1 MKNKKQTI
9 LIILISVLIILG
21 ITAFVLA
28 TTINKT
34 KANTGTG
41 EEETNAQQTIQ
52 FNDKNLY
59 NAIKR
64 CFDENNIEY
73 TSDDINT
80 TLTMTQ
86 ENINN
91 IGGLGLQENDIS
103 DLTGLEKFIKLTKLE
118 LADNNI
124 ENITILS
131 DLKELE
137 SLGLKNNKITNIDSL
152 SNLEKITW
160 LNISYNGIEDIEV
173 LSNLKKLKELHMEK
187 NPISDISALEKLP
200 LEWLSA
206 DNCKIEDISP
216 LNTNLS
222 LETTSFFNQKI
233 SKTITSGREIALP
246 QILIDAKNPESK
258 AYVGSGKDYQLTNCT
273 ISSDGKK
280 VIVNDGETTAKVT
293 IGGTTGAYGTTLEIK
308 AKSDTIDISFNDI
321 NLYNAIKEQLHSK
334 NIEYTANDTNK
345 TLTMTQENIN
355 KVEILE
361 LINEE
366 ITDIT
371 GLETFKNLKTL
382 DLDQNQITDI
392 NAISGLTNLQTL
404 YLNDNQISDISALSG
419 LTNLQTLGLLD
430 NQISDI
436 DAISGLTNL
445 QWLNLCGN
453 QISDIDAI
461 SGLTNLK
468 TLSLGENH
476 KISDIG
482 AISSLTNLQTLY
494 LLYNQISDISALS
507 GLTNLQKLYLQYNQ
521 ISDISALSGLT
532 NLQTLD
538 LNKNN
543 IEDITPINNIS
554 SLQYCTVDNQTI
566 NKTITSGKEIA
577 LPQILIDAKNSS
589 SIAYVGSGIDYQ
601 LTNCTI
607 SSDGKKVI
615 VNGGETTAKVTI
627 GGTTGA
633 YGTVLEID
641 VTSPILTVTY
651 DPPQKPAE
659 SVVVTIKSSKDID
672 TTKIDKS
679 WTVVDSK
686 TIQKTYIENVQ
697 EEITIYDLAGNSN
710 KITIKIT
717 NICKHIGSYTIK
729 YNETEHWEECTKCGA
744 EKPGSRQSH
753 TYGVATSNG
762 NGTHTKKCTVCSYS
776 KTENCNYINGK
787 CSECGATKPNTGCV
801 HNYIT
806 QYNETEHWEYCT
818 KCKTELEGSRKKHT
832 FGTPTSNGNG
842 THTKKCTSCPYS
854 KTEDCTYVNGKCSEC
869 GANKPDTECTH
880 NYEIK
885 YNEIEHWE
893 ECTKCGAEKS
903 GSRQNHTY
911 GTATGNG
918 NGTHSRKCIVCPHI
932 KTEKCNCS
940 IGGLC
945 SICGD
950 KEYIEDCEHSYEIK
964 YNETEHWEECTK
976 CGAEKPESRETH
988 TYGVATSNGNGT
1000 HTKKCKGCSYLKT
1013 ENCTYINGKCSECG
1027 ATKPD
1032 NENPG
1037 DGQDNTN
1044 NGQNNGN
1051 TNNGNS
1057 NNGNSNNGNSGG
1069 KPLPQTGTSSIVII
1083 GIIAFTV
1090 LGTLTFIRI
1099 KKYKLN

>member
-21 ITAFVLA
+21 ITAVVLT

-41 EEETNAQQTIQ
+41 EEDINAQQTIS
-52 FNDKNLY
+52 FNDENLY

-246 QILIDAKNPESK
+246 QILIDAKN
-258 AYVGSGKDYQLTNCT
+258 
-273 ISSDGKK
+273 
-280 VIVNDGETTAKVT
+280 
-293 IGGTTGAYGTTLEIK
+293 
-308 AKSDTIDISFNDI
+308 
-321 NLYNAIKEQLHSK
+321 
-334 NIEYTANDTNK
+334 
-345 TLTMTQENIN
+345 
-355 KVEILE
+355 
-361 LINEE
+361 
-366 ITDIT
+366 
-371 GLETFKNLKTL
+371 
-382 DLDQNQITDI
+382 
-392 NAISGLTNLQTL
+392 
-404 YLNDNQISDISALSG
+404 
-419 LTNLQTLGLLD
+419 
-430 NQISDI
+430 
-436 DAISGLTNL
+436 
-445 QWLNLCGN
+445 
-453 QISDIDAI
+453 
-461 SGLTNLK
+461 
-468 TLSLGENH
+468 
-476 KISDIG
+476 
-482 AISSLTNLQTLY
+482 
-494 LLYNQISDISALS
+494 
-507 GLTNLQKLYLQYNQ
+507 
-521 ISDISALSGLT
+521 
-532 NLQTLD
+532 
-538 LNKNN
+538 
-543 IEDITPINNIS
+543 
-554 SLQYCTVDNQTI
+554 
-566 NKTITSGKEIA
+566 
-577 LPQILIDAKNSS
+577 SS

-615 VNGGETTAKVTI
+615 VNNGATTATVTI
-627 GGTTGA
+627 GGTLGA
-633 YGTVLEID
+633 HGTVLQID
-641 VTSPILTVTY
+641 VASDTTKPILTVTY
-651 DPPQKPAE
+651 NPPQTQETTE
-659 SVVVTIKSSKDID
+659 SVVVTIKSNEDID
-672 TTKIDKS
+672 TTKIPES
-679 WTVVDSK
+679 WTVVDSR
-686 TIQKTYIENVQ
+686 TIQRTYLENTQ
-697 EEITIYDLAGNSN
+697 DEITIYDLAGNSN
-710 KITIKIT
+710 KITIEVT
-717 NICKHIGSYTIK
+717 NIIKQCNHTGGYTTK
-729 YNETEHWEECTKCGA
+729 WNETEHWKECNDCQEEIPNTRENHNITNYISNGDETHSGTCTKCQYKLTEA
-744 EKPGSRQSH
+744 C
-753 TYGVATSNG
+753 TYDG
-762 NGTHTKKCTVCSYS
+762 NTCTK
-776 KTENCNYINGK
+776 
-787 CSECGATKPNTGCV
+787 CGATKPNTGCV

-842 THTKKCTSCPYS
+842 THTKKCTGCSYS
-854 KTEDCTYVNGKCSEC
+854 KTENCNYINGKCSECGATKPNTECTHNYEIKYNGVQHYEECTKCKEEKPGSRQNHTYGVATSNENGTHSKKCTGCPYIRIEYCNYINGKCSEC

-880 NYEIK
+880 NYKIK
-885 YNEIEHWE
+885 YNE
-893 ECTKCGAEKS
+893 K
-903 GSRQNHTY
+903 
-911 GTATGNG
+911 
-918 NGTHSRKCIVCPHI
+918 
-932 KTEKCNCS
+932 
-940 IGGLC
+940 
-945 SICGD
+945 
-950 KEYIEDCEHSYEIK
+950 
-964 YNETEHWEECTK
+964 EHWEECTK
-976 CGAEKPESRETH
+976 CGAEKPESRVIH
-988 TYGVATSNGNGT
+988 TGKIGDNGNGT
-1000 HTKKCKGCSYLKT
+1000 HTKKCTGCSYSKT
-1013 ENCTYINGKCSECG
+1013 ENCNYVNGKCSECG

-1051 TNNGNS
+1051 NTGNNT

-1090 LGTLTFIRI
+1090 LGALTFIRI

>member
-21 ITAFVLA
+21 ITAVVLT

-137 SLGLKNNKITNIDSL
+137 SLGLKNNKITDIDSL

-280 VIVNDGETTAKVT
+280 VIVNNGATRATVT
-293 IGGTTGAYGTTLEIK
+293 IRGTGGAT
-308 AKSDTIDISFNDI
+308 
-321 NLYNAIKEQLHSK
+321 
-334 NIEYTANDTNK
+334 
-345 TLTMTQENIN
+345 
-355 KVEILE
+355 
-361 LINEE
+361 
-366 ITDIT
+366 
-371 GLETFKNLKTL
+371 
-382 DLDQNQITDI
+382 
-392 NAISGLTNLQTL
+392 
-404 YLNDNQISDISALSG
+404 
-419 LTNLQTLGLLD
+419 
-430 NQISDI
+430 
-436 DAISGLTNL
+436 
-445 QWLNLCGN
+445 
-453 QISDIDAI
+453 
-461 SGLTNLK
+461 
-468 TLSLGENH
+468 
-476 KISDIG
+476 
-482 AISSLTNLQTLY
+482 
-494 LLYNQISDISALS
+494 
-507 GLTNLQKLYLQYNQ
+507 
-521 ISDISALSGLT
+521 
-532 NLQTLD
+532 
-538 LNKNN
+538 
-543 IEDITPINNIS
+543 
-554 SLQYCTVDNQTI
+554 
-566 NKTITSGKEIA
+566 
-577 LPQILIDAKNSS
+577 
-589 SIAYVGSGIDYQ
+589 
-601 LTNCTI
+601 
-607 SSDGKKVI
+607 
-615 VNGGETTAKVTI
+615 
-627 GGTTGA
+627 
-633 YGTVLEID
+633 GTVLQID
-641 VTSPILTVTY
+641 VASDTTKPILTVTY
-651 DPPQKPAE
+651 NPPQTQETTE
-659 SVVVTIKSSKDID
+659 SVVVTIKSNEDID
-672 TTKIDKS
+672 TTKIPKS

-686 TIQKTYIENVQ
+686 TIQRTYLENTQ
-697 EEITIYDLAGNSN
+697 DEITIYDLAGNSN
-710 KITIKIT
+710 KITIEVT
-717 NICKHIGSYTIK
+717 NIIKQCNHTGGYTTK
-729 YNETEHWEECTKCGA
+729 WNETEHWKECNDCQEEIPNTR
-744 EKPGSRQSH
+744 ENH
-753 TYGVATSNG
+753 NITNYISNG
-762 NGTHTKKCTVCSYS
+762 NETHTGICTVC
-776 KTENCNYINGK
+776 KGQVTEACTYDGNTCTK
-787 CSECGATKPNTGCV
+787 CGATKPNTGCV

-818 KCKTELEGSRKKHT
+818 KCKTELEGSRKNHIYGKIL
-832 FGTPTSNGNG
+832 PNENG
-842 THTKKCTSCPYS
+842 THTKKCTGCSYS
-854 KTEDCTYVNGKCSEC
+854 KTENCTYINGKCSEC

-918 NGTHSRKCIVCPHI
+918 NGTHSKKCTGCPYI
-932 KTEKCNCS
+932 RIEYCSYVNGKCSECGGEKPDTECTHN
-940 IGGLC
+940 
-945 SICGD
+945 
-950 KEYIEDCEHSYEIK
+950 YEIK
-964 YNETEHWEECTK
+964 YNEKEHWEECTK

-988 TYGVATSNGNGT
+988 TYGTSTSNENGT
-1000 HTKKCKGCSYLKT
+1000 HTKKCTGCSYLKT

-1051 TNNGNS
+1051 NTGNNTNNGNS
-1057 NNGNSNNGNSGG
+1057 NNGNSSG

>member
-21 ITAFVLA
+21 ITAFVLT

-280 VIVNDGETTAKVT
+280 VIVNNGATTATVT
-293 IGGTTGAYGTTLEIK
+293 IGGTLGA
-308 AKSDTIDISFNDI
+308 
-321 NLYNAIKEQLHSK
+321 H
-334 NIEYTANDTNK
+334 
-345 TLTMTQENIN
+345 
-355 KVEILE
+355 
-361 LINEE
+361 
-366 ITDIT
+366 
-371 GLETFKNLKTL
+371 
-382 DLDQNQITDI
+382 
-392 NAISGLTNLQTL
+392 
-404 YLNDNQISDISALSG
+404 
-419 LTNLQTLGLLD
+419 
-430 NQISDI
+430 
-436 DAISGLTNL
+436 
-445 QWLNLCGN
+445 
-453 QISDIDAI
+453 
-461 SGLTNLK
+461 
-468 TLSLGENH
+468 
-476 KISDIG
+476 
-482 AISSLTNLQTLY
+482 
-494 LLYNQISDISALS
+494 
-507 GLTNLQKLYLQYNQ
+507 
-521 ISDISALSGLT
+521 
-532 NLQTLD
+532 
-538 LNKNN
+538 
-543 IEDITPINNIS
+543 
-554 SLQYCTVDNQTI
+554 
-566 NKTITSGKEIA
+566 
-577 LPQILIDAKNSS
+577 
-589 SIAYVGSGIDYQ
+589 
-601 LTNCTI
+601 
-607 SSDGKKVI
+607 
-615 VNGGETTAKVTI
+615 
-627 GGTTGA
+627 
-633 YGTVLEID
+633 GTVLQID
-641 VTSPILTVTY
+641 VASDTTKPILTVTY
-651 DPPQKPAE
+651 NPPQTQETTE
-659 SVVVTIKSSKDID
+659 SVVVTIKSNEDID
-672 TTKIDKS
+672 TTKIPES
-679 WTVVDSK
+679 WTVVDSR
-686 TIQKTYIENVQ
+686 TIQRTYLENTQ
-697 EEITIYDLAGNSN
+697 DEITIYDLAGNSN
-710 KITIKIT
+710 KITIEVT
-717 NICKHIGSYTIK
+717 NIIKQCNHTGGYTTK
-729 YNETEHWEECTKCGA
+729 WNETEHWKECNDCQEEIPNTRENHNITNYISNGDETHSGTCTKCQYKLTEA
-744 EKPGSRQSH
+744 C
-753 TYGVATSNG
+753 TYDG
-762 NGTHTKKCTVCSYS
+762 NTCTK
-776 KTENCNYINGK
+776 
-787 CSECGATKPNTGCV
+787 CGATKPNTGCV

-842 THTKKCTSCPYS
+842 THTKKCTGCPYS
-854 KTEDCTYVNGKCSEC
+854 KIENCTYVNGKCSEC
-869 GANKPDTECTH
+869 GANKPDTECTHTYKQRYNGVQHYEECTKCGAEKPGSRQNHTYGVATSNENGTHSKKCTGCPYIRTEYCSYVNGKCSECGAEKPDTECTH

-976 CGAEKPESRETH
+976 CGAEKPESRVIH
-988 TYGVATSNGNGT
+988 TGKIGDNGNGT
-1000 HTKKCKGCSYLKT
+1000 HTEKCTGCSYSKT
-1013 ENCTYINGKCSECG
+1013 ENCTYENGKCSECG

-1051 TNNGNS
+1051 NT

-1069 KPLPQTGTSSIVII
+1069 KPLPQTGTSSVVII

-1090 LGTLTFIRI
+1090 LGTLTYIRI

>member
-41 EEETNAQQTIQ
+41 EEDINAQQTIS
-52 FNDKNLY
+52 FNDENLY
-59 NAIKR
+59 NAIK
-64 CFDENNIEY
+64 EQLHSKNIEY
-73 TSDDINT
+73 TANDTNK

-86 ENINN
+86 ENINKVQE
-91 IGGLGLQENDIS
+91 LPLQENDIS

-137 SLGLKNNKITNIDSL
+137 SLGLMKNKITDIDSL

-280 VIVNDGETTAKVT
+280 VIVNNGATRATVT
-293 IGGTTGAYGTTLEIK
+293 IRGTGGAT
-308 AKSDTIDISFNDI
+308 
-321 NLYNAIKEQLHSK
+321 
-334 NIEYTANDTNK
+334 
-345 TLTMTQENIN
+345 
-355 KVEILE
+355 
-361 LINEE
+361 
-366 ITDIT
+366 
-371 GLETFKNLKTL
+371 
-382 DLDQNQITDI
+382 
-392 NAISGLTNLQTL
+392 
-404 YLNDNQISDISALSG
+404 
-419 LTNLQTLGLLD
+419 
-430 NQISDI
+430 
-436 DAISGLTNL
+436 
-445 QWLNLCGN
+445 
-453 QISDIDAI
+453 
-461 SGLTNLK
+461 
-468 TLSLGENH
+468 
-476 KISDIG
+476 
-482 AISSLTNLQTLY
+482 
-494 LLYNQISDISALS
+494 
-507 GLTNLQKLYLQYNQ
+507 
-521 ISDISALSGLT
+521 
-532 NLQTLD
+532 
-538 LNKNN
+538 
-543 IEDITPINNIS
+543 
-554 SLQYCTVDNQTI
+554 
-566 NKTITSGKEIA
+566 
-577 LPQILIDAKNSS
+577 
-589 SIAYVGSGIDYQ
+589 
-601 LTNCTI
+601 
-607 SSDGKKVI
+607 
-615 VNGGETTAKVTI
+615 
-627 GGTTGA
+627 
-633 YGTVLEID
+633 GTVLQID
-641 VTSPILTVTY
+641 VASDTTKPILTVTY
-651 DPPQKPAE
+651 NPPQTQETTE
-659 SVVVTIKSSKDID
+659 SVVVTIKSNEDID
-672 TTKIDKS
+672 TTKIPKS

-686 TIQKTYIENVQ
+686 TIQRTYLENTQ
-697 EEITIYDLAGNSN
+697 DEITIYDLAGNSN
-710 KITIKIT
+710 KITIEVT
-717 NICKHIGSYTIK
+717 NIIKQCNHTGGYTTK
-729 YNETEHWEECTKCGA
+729 WNETEHWKECNDCQEEIPNTR
-744 EKPGSRQSH
+744 ENH
-753 TYGVATSNG
+753 NITNYISNG
-762 NGTHTKKCTVCSYS
+762 DETHSGTCTVC
-776 KTENCNYINGK
+776 KGKLTEACTYNGNTCTK
-787 CSECGATKPNTGCV
+787 CGATKPNTGCV

-818 KCKTELEGSRKKHT
+818 KCKTELEGSRKNHT

-869 GANKPDTECTH
+869 GANKPDTECTHTYKQRYNGVQHYEECTKCGAEKPGSRQNHTYGVATSNENGTHSKKCTGCPYIRTEYCSYVNGKCSECGAEKPDTECTH

-976 CGAEKPESRETH
+976 CGAEKPESRVIH
-988 TYGVATSNGNGT
+988 TGKIGDNGNGT
-1000 HTKKCKGCSYLKT
+1000 HTEKCTGCSYSKT
-1013 ENCTYINGKCSECG
+1013 ENCTYENGKCSECG

-1051 TNNGNS
+1051 NT

>member
-21 ITAFVLA
+21 ITAVVLT

-137 SLGLKNNKITNIDSL
+137 SLGLKNNKITDIDSL

-280 VIVNDGETTAKVT
+280 VIVNNGATTATVT
-293 IGGTTGAYGTTLEIK
+293 IGGTLGA
-308 AKSDTIDISFNDI
+308 
-321 NLYNAIKEQLHSK
+321 H
-334 NIEYTANDTNK
+334 
-345 TLTMTQENIN
+345 
-355 KVEILE
+355 
-361 LINEE
+361 
-366 ITDIT
+366 
-371 GLETFKNLKTL
+371 
-382 DLDQNQITDI
+382 
-392 NAISGLTNLQTL
+392 
-404 YLNDNQISDISALSG
+404 
-419 LTNLQTLGLLD
+419 
-430 NQISDI
+430 
-436 DAISGLTNL
+436 
-445 QWLNLCGN
+445 
-453 QISDIDAI
+453 
-461 SGLTNLK
+461 
-468 TLSLGENH
+468 
-476 KISDIG
+476 
-482 AISSLTNLQTLY
+482 
-494 LLYNQISDISALS
+494 
-507 GLTNLQKLYLQYNQ
+507 
-521 ISDISALSGLT
+521 
-532 NLQTLD
+532 
-538 LNKNN
+538 
-543 IEDITPINNIS
+543 
-554 SLQYCTVDNQTI
+554 
-566 NKTITSGKEIA
+566 
-577 LPQILIDAKNSS
+577 
-589 SIAYVGSGIDYQ
+589 
-601 LTNCTI
+601 
-607 SSDGKKVI
+607 
-615 VNGGETTAKVTI
+615 
-627 GGTTGA
+627 
-633 YGTVLEID
+633 GTVLQID
-641 VTSPILTVTY
+641 VASDTTKPILTVTY
-651 DPPQKPAE
+651 NPPQTQETTE
-659 SVVVTIKSSKDID
+659 SVVVTIKSNEDID
-672 TTKIDKS
+672 TTKIPES
-679 WTVVDSK
+679 WTVVDSR
-686 TIQKTYIENVQ
+686 TIQRTYLENTQ
-697 EEITIYDLAGNSN
+697 DEITIYDLAGNSN
-710 KITIKIT
+710 KITIEVT
-717 NICKHIGSYTIK
+717 NIIKQCNHTGGYTTK
-729 YNETEHWEECTKCGA
+729 WNETEHWKECNDCQEEIPNTRENHNITNYISNGDKTHSGTCTKCQYKLTEA
-744 EKPGSRQSH
+744 C
-753 TYGVATSNG
+753 TYDG
-762 NGTHTKKCTVCSYS
+762 NTCTK
-776 KTENCNYINGK
+776 
-787 CSECGATKPNTGCV
+787 CGATKPNTGCV

-842 THTKKCTSCPYS
+842 THTKKCTGCPYS
-854 KTEDCTYVNGKCSEC
+854 KIENCTYVNGKCSEC
-869 GANKPDTECTH
+869 GANKPDTECTHTYKQRYNGVQHYEECTKCGAEKPGSRQNHTYGVATSNENGTHSKKCTGCPYIRTEYCSYVNGKCSECGAEKPDTECTH

-976 CGAEKPESRETH
+976 CGAEKPESRVIH
-988 TYGVATSNGNGT
+988 TGKIGDNGNGT
-1000 HTKKCKGCSYLKT
+1000 HTEKCTGCSYSKT
-1013 ENCTYINGKCSECG
+1013 ENCTYENGKCSECG

-1051 TNNGNS
+1051 NT

>member
-21 ITAFVLA
+21 ITAVVLT

-41 EEETNAQQTIQ
+41 EEDINAQQTIS
-52 FNDKNLY
+52 FNDENLY
-59 NAIKR
+59 NAIK
-64 CFDENNIEY
+64 EQLHSKNIEY
-73 TSDDINT
+73 TANDTNK

-86 ENINN
+86 ENINKVEILELIN
-91 IGGLGLQENDIS
+91 KEITDI
-103 DLTGLEKFIKLTKLE
+103 TGLETFKNLKTLDLGQNQITDINAISGLTNLQTLSLGKNKISDIGAISSLTNLQFLYLHENQINKIDAISSLTNLQTLSLWGNQISDIDAISGLTNLKTLELGRNQITDINAISGLTKLE
-118 LADNNI
+118 
-124 ENITILS
+124 T
-131 DLKELE
+131 LKIGTNQIIDIGAI
-137 SLGLKNNKITNIDSL
+137 SGLTNL
-152 SNLEKITW
+152 QTLW
-160 LNISYNGIEDIEV
+160 LNN
-173 LSNLKKLKELHMEK
+173 NQ
-187 NPISDISALEKLP
+187 ISDISALSGLTNLQTLYLNNNQISDISALSGLTNLQKLYLYENQINKIDAISGLTNLQELYLYKNQINKIDAISGLTNLQTLSLWGNQISDIDAIKNLKK
-200 LEWLSA
+200 LEELYLHH
-206 DNCKIEDISP
+206 NNIEDITPINSIS
-216 LNTNLS
+216 S
-222 LETTSFFNQKI
+222 LKEYNVYNQTI
-233 SKTITSGREIALP
+233 NKTITSGREIALP

-293 IGGTTGAYGTTLEIK
+293 IGGA
-308 AKSDTIDISFNDI
+308 
-321 NLYNAIKEQLHSK
+321 
-334 NIEYTANDTNK
+334 
-345 TLTMTQENIN
+345 
-355 KVEILE
+355 
-361 LINEE
+361 
-366 ITDIT
+366 
-371 GLETFKNLKTL
+371 
-382 DLDQNQITDI
+382 
-392 NAISGLTNLQTL
+392 
-404 YLNDNQISDISALSG
+404 
-419 LTNLQTLGLLD
+419 
-430 NQISDI
+430 
-436 DAISGLTNL
+436 
-445 QWLNLCGN
+445 
-453 QISDIDAI
+453 
-461 SGLTNLK
+461 
-468 TLSLGENH
+468 
-476 KISDIG
+476 
-482 AISSLTNLQTLY
+482 
-494 LLYNQISDISALS
+494 
-507 GLTNLQKLYLQYNQ
+507 
-521 ISDISALSGLT
+521 
-532 NLQTLD
+532 
-538 LNKNN
+538 
-543 IEDITPINNIS
+543 
-554 SLQYCTVDNQTI
+554 
-566 NKTITSGKEIA
+566 
-577 LPQILIDAKNSS
+577 
-589 SIAYVGSGIDYQ
+589 
-601 LTNCTI
+601 
-607 SSDGKKVI
+607 
-615 VNGGETTAKVTI
+615 
-627 GGTTGA
+627 TGA

-762 NGTHTKKCTVCSYS
+762 NGTHTKKCTGCPYS
-776 KTENCNYINGK
+776 KTENCTYINGK

-842 THTKKCTSCPYS
+842 THTKKCTGCSYS
-854 KTEDCTYVNGKCSEC
+854 KTENCTYINGKCSECGGEKPDTECTHNYEIKYNGVQHYEECTKCKEEKPGSRQNHTYGVATSNENGTHSKKCTGCPYIRIEYCNYINGKCSEC

-885 YNEIEHWE
+885 YNE
-893 ECTKCGAEKS
+893 
-903 GSRQNHTY
+903 
-911 GTATGNG
+911 
-918 NGTHSRKCIVCPHI
+918 
-932 KTEKCNCS
+932 
-940 IGGLC
+940 
-945 SICGD
+945 
-950 KEYIEDCEHSYEIK
+950 
-964 YNETEHWEECTK
+964 TEHWEECTK
-976 CGAEKPESRETH
+976 CGAEKPESRVIH
-988 TYGVATSNGNGT
+988 TYGVATSNENGT
-1000 HTKKCKGCSYLKT
+1000 HSKKCTGCPYIRTEYCSYV
-1013 ENCTYINGKCSECG
+1013 NGKCSECG

-1090 LGTLTFIRI
+1090 LGALTFIRI

>member
-21 ITAFVLA
+21 ITAVVLT

-41 EEETNAQQTIQ
+41 EEDINAQQTIS
-52 FNDKNLY
+52 FNDENLY
-59 NAIKR
+59 NAIK
-64 CFDENNIEY
+64 EQLHSKNIEY
-73 TSDDINT
+73 TANDTNK

-86 ENINN
+86 ENINKVQE
-91 IGGLGLQENDIS
+91 LPLQENDIS

-137 SLGLKNNKITNIDSL
+137 SLGLMKNKITDIDSL

-280 VIVNDGETTAKVT
+280 VIVNNGATTATVT
-293 IGGTTGAYGTTLEIK
+293 IGGTLGA
-308 AKSDTIDISFNDI
+308 
-321 NLYNAIKEQLHSK
+321 H
-334 NIEYTANDTNK
+334 
-345 TLTMTQENIN
+345 
-355 KVEILE
+355 
-361 LINEE
+361 
-366 ITDIT
+366 
-371 GLETFKNLKTL
+371 
-382 DLDQNQITDI
+382 
-392 NAISGLTNLQTL
+392 
-404 YLNDNQISDISALSG
+404 
-419 LTNLQTLGLLD
+419 
-430 NQISDI
+430 
-436 DAISGLTNL
+436 
-445 QWLNLCGN
+445 
-453 QISDIDAI
+453 
-461 SGLTNLK
+461 
-468 TLSLGENH
+468 
-476 KISDIG
+476 
-482 AISSLTNLQTLY
+482 
-494 LLYNQISDISALS
+494 
-507 GLTNLQKLYLQYNQ
+507 
-521 ISDISALSGLT
+521 
-532 NLQTLD
+532 
-538 LNKNN
+538 
-543 IEDITPINNIS
+543 
-554 SLQYCTVDNQTI
+554 
-566 NKTITSGKEIA
+566 
-577 LPQILIDAKNSS
+577 
-589 SIAYVGSGIDYQ
+589 
-601 LTNCTI
+601 
-607 SSDGKKVI
+607 
-615 VNGGETTAKVTI
+615 
-627 GGTTGA
+627 
-633 YGTVLEID
+633 GTVLQID
-641 VTSPILTVTY
+641 VASDTTKPILTVTY
-651 DPPQKPAE
+651 NPPQTQETTE
-659 SVVVTIKSSKDID
+659 SVVVTIKSNEDID
-672 TTKIDKS
+672 TTKIPES
-679 WTVVDSK
+679 WTVVDSR
-686 TIQKTYIENVQ
+686 TIQRTYLENTQ
-697 EEITIYDLAGNSN
+697 DEITIYDLAGNSN
-710 KITIKIT
+710 KITIEVT
-717 NICKHIGSYTIK
+717 NIIKQCNHTGGYTTK
-729 YNETEHWEECTKCGA
+729 WNETEHWKECNDCQEEIPNTRENHNITNYISNGDETHSGTCTKCQYKLTEA
-744 EKPGSRQSH
+744 C
-753 TYGVATSNG
+753 TYDG
-762 NGTHTKKCTVCSYS
+762 NTCTK
-776 KTENCNYINGK
+776 
-787 CSECGATKPNTGCV
+787 CGATKPNTGCV

-842 THTKKCTSCPYS
+842 THTKKCTGCPYS
-854 KTEDCTYVNGKCSEC
+854 KIENCTYVNGKCSECGANKPDTECTHTYKQRYNGVQHYEECTKCGAEKPGSRQNHTYGVATSNENGTHSKKCTGCPYIRIEYCNYINGKCSEC

-976 CGAEKPESRETH
+976 CGAEKPESRVIH
-988 TYGVATSNGNGT
+988 TYGVATSNENGT
-1000 HTKKCKGCSYLKT
+1000 HSKKCTGCPYIRTEYCSYV
-1013 ENCTYINGKCSECG
+1013 NGKCSECG

>member
-21 ITAFVLA
+21 ITAVVLT

-137 SLGLKNNKITNIDSL
+137 SLGLKNNKITDIDSL

-280 VIVNDGETTAKVT
+280 VIVNNGATRATVT
-293 IGGTTGAYGTTLEIK
+293 IRGTGGAT
-308 AKSDTIDISFNDI
+308 
-321 NLYNAIKEQLHSK
+321 
-334 NIEYTANDTNK
+334 
-345 TLTMTQENIN
+345 
-355 KVEILE
+355 
-361 LINEE
+361 
-366 ITDIT
+366 
-371 GLETFKNLKTL
+371 
-382 DLDQNQITDI
+382 
-392 NAISGLTNLQTL
+392 
-404 YLNDNQISDISALSG
+404 
-419 LTNLQTLGLLD
+419 
-430 NQISDI
+430 
-436 DAISGLTNL
+436 
-445 QWLNLCGN
+445 
-453 QISDIDAI
+453 
-461 SGLTNLK
+461 
-468 TLSLGENH
+468 
-476 KISDIG
+476 
-482 AISSLTNLQTLY
+482 
-494 LLYNQISDISALS
+494 
-507 GLTNLQKLYLQYNQ
+507 
-521 ISDISALSGLT
+521 
-532 NLQTLD
+532 
-538 LNKNN
+538 
-543 IEDITPINNIS
+543 
-554 SLQYCTVDNQTI
+554 
-566 NKTITSGKEIA
+566 
-577 LPQILIDAKNSS
+577 
-589 SIAYVGSGIDYQ
+589 
-601 LTNCTI
+601 
-607 SSDGKKVI
+607 
-615 VNGGETTAKVTI
+615 
-627 GGTTGA
+627 
-633 YGTVLEID
+633 GTVLQID
-641 VTSPILTVTY
+641 VASDTTKPILTVTY
-651 DPPQKPAE
+651 NPPQTQETTE
-659 SVVVTIKSSKDID
+659 SVVVTIKSNEDID
-672 TTKIDKS
+672 TTKIPKS

-686 TIQKTYIENVQ
+686 TIQRTYLENTQ
-697 EEITIYDLAGNSN
+697 DEITIYDLAGNSN
-710 KITIKIT
+710 KITIEVT
-717 NICKHIGSYTIK
+717 NIIKQCNHTGGYTTK
-729 YNETEHWEECTKCGA
+729 WNETEHWKECNDCQEEIPNTR
-744 EKPGSRQSH
+744 ENH
-753 TYGVATSNG
+753 NITNYISNG
-762 NGTHTKKCTVCSYS
+762 NETHTGICTVC
-776 KTENCNYINGK
+776 KGQVTEACTYDGNTCTK
-787 CSECGATKPNTGCV
+787 CGATKPNTGCV

-818 KCKTELEGSRKKHT
+818 KCKTELEGSRKNHIYGKIL
-832 FGTPTSNGNG
+832 PNENG
-842 THTKKCTSCPYS
+842 THTKKCTGCSYS
-854 KTEDCTYVNGKCSEC
+854 KTENCTYINGKCSEC

-918 NGTHSRKCIVCPHI
+918 NGTHSKKCTGCPYI
-932 KTEKCNCS
+932 RIEYCSYVNGKCSECGANKPDTECTHNYK
-940 IGGLC
+940 
-945 SICGD
+945 
-950 KEYIEDCEHSYEIK
+950 IK
-964 YNETEHWEECTK
+964 YNEKEHWEECTK

-1000 HTKKCKGCSYLKT
+1000 HTEKCTGCSYSKT

-1051 TNNGNS
+1051 NTGNNTNNGNS
-1057 NNGNSNNGNSGG
+1057 NNGNSSG

>member
-41 EEETNAQQTIQ
+41 EEDINAQQTIS
-52 FNDKNLY
+52 FNDENLY

-258 AYVGSGKDYQLTNCT
+258 AYVGSG
-273 ISSDGKK
+273 
-280 VIVNDGETTAKVT
+280 
-293 IGGTTGAYGTTLEIK
+293 
-308 AKSDTIDISFNDI
+308 
-321 NLYNAIKEQLHSK
+321 
-334 NIEYTANDTNK
+334 
-345 TLTMTQENIN
+345 
-355 KVEILE
+355 
-361 LINEE
+361 
-366 ITDIT
+366 
-371 GLETFKNLKTL
+371 
-382 DLDQNQITDI
+382 
-392 NAISGLTNLQTL
+392 
-404 YLNDNQISDISALSG
+404 
-419 LTNLQTLGLLD
+419 
-430 NQISDI
+430 
-436 DAISGLTNL
+436 
-445 QWLNLCGN
+445 
-453 QISDIDAI
+453 
-461 SGLTNLK
+461 
-468 TLSLGENH
+468 
-476 KISDIG
+476 
-482 AISSLTNLQTLY
+482 
-494 LLYNQISDISALS
+494 
-507 GLTNLQKLYLQYNQ
+507 
-521 ISDISALSGLT
+521 
-532 NLQTLD
+532 
-538 LNKNN
+538 
-543 IEDITPINNIS
+543 
-554 SLQYCTVDNQTI
+554 
-566 NKTITSGKEIA
+566 
-577 LPQILIDAKNSS
+577 
-589 SIAYVGSGIDYQ
+589 IDYQ

-615 VNGGETTAKVTI
+615 VNNGATTATVTI
-627 GGTTGA
+627 GGTLGA
-633 YGTVLEID
+633 HGTVLQID
-641 VTSPILTVTY
+641 VASDTTKPILTVTY
-651 DPPQKPAE
+651 NPPQTQETTE
-659 SVVVTIKSSKDID
+659 SVVVTIKSNEDID
-672 TTKIDKS
+672 TTKIPES
-679 WTVVDSK
+679 WTVVDSR
-686 TIQKTYIENVQ
+686 TIQRTYLENTQ
-697 EEITIYDLAGNSN
+697 DEITIYDLAGNSN
-710 KITIKIT
+710 KITIEVT
-717 NICKHIGSYTIK
+717 NIIKQCNHTGGYTTK
-729 YNETEHWEECTKCGA
+729 WNETEHWKECNDCQEEIPNTR
-744 EKPGSRQSH
+744 ENH
-753 TYGVATSNG
+753 NITNYISNG
-762 NGTHTKKCTVCSYS
+762 DETHSGTCTVC
-776 KTENCNYINGK
+776 KGKLTEACTYNGNTCTK
-787 CSECGATKPNTGCV
+787 CGATKPNTGCV

-842 THTKKCTSCPYS
+842 THTKKCTGCPYS
-854 KTEDCTYVNGKCSEC
+854 KTENCTYINGKCSEC
-869 GANKPDTECTH
+869 GGEKPDTECTH

-885 YNEIEHWE
+885 YNGVQHYE
-893 ECTKCGAEKS
+893 ECTKCGAEKP

-911 GTATGNG
+911 GVATSNE
-918 NGTHSRKCIVCPHI
+918 NGTHSKKCTGCPYI
-932 KTEKCNCS
+932 RTEYCSYVNGKCSEC
-940 IGGLC
+940 GGEKPDTEC
-945 SICGD
+945 T
-950 KEYIEDCEHSYEIK
+950 HNYEIK

-976 CGAEKPESRETH
+976 CGAEKPESRVIH
-988 TYGVATSNGNGT
+988 TGKIGDNGNGT
-1000 HTKKCKGCSYLKT
+1000 HTEKCTGCSYSKT
-1013 ENCTYINGKCSECG
+1013 ENCNYVNGKCSECG

-1051 TNNGNS
+1051 NT

-1090 LGTLTFIRI
+1090 LGALTFIRI

>member
-103 DLTGLEKFIKLTKLE
+103 DLTGLEKFTEIKALDLT
-118 LADNNI
+118 
-124 ENITILS
+124 
-131 DLKELE
+131 
-137 SLGLKNNKITNIDSL
+137 NNKIIDIGVLSKLTNLETLKLNENEVTDIGSL
-152 SNLEKITW
+152 SNLTNLTALGIKGNPI
-160 LNISYNGIEDIEV
+160 NDISIISKFKKLQYLDLGNNNTTDKDIEAVANLKNLIYLCISETQITNINV
-173 LSNLKKLKELHMEK
+173 LKDLTNLQGLEIQKNKIDDIAILENFPQLTHLAIHENDIKDITVLGELENLEELHIADNQISDISVLKKLSELKLLNMET
-187 NPISDISALEKLP
+187 NPISDISPIKDLALEKLYA
-200 LEWLSA
+200 SYC
-206 DNCKIEDISP
+206 NIEDITPINNMS
-216 LNTNLS
+216 S
-222 LETTSFFNQKI
+222 LQEYHINNQTI
-233 SKTITSGREIALP
+233 NKTITSGREIALP
-246 QILIDAKNPESK
+246 QILIDAKNSSSK
-258 AYVGSGKDYQLTNCT
+258 AYVGN
-273 ISSDGKK
+273 
-280 VIVNDGETTAKVT
+280 
-293 IGGTTGAYGTTLEIK
+293 
-308 AKSDTIDISFNDI
+308 
-321 NLYNAIKEQLHSK
+321 
-334 NIEYTANDTNK
+334 
-345 TLTMTQENIN
+345 
-355 KVEILE
+355 
-361 LINEE
+361 
-366 ITDIT
+366 
-371 GLETFKNLKTL
+371 
-382 DLDQNQITDI
+382 
-392 NAISGLTNLQTL
+392 
-404 YLNDNQISDISALSG
+404 
-419 LTNLQTLGLLD
+419 
-430 NQISDI
+430 
-436 DAISGLTNL
+436 
-445 QWLNLCGN
+445 
-453 QISDIDAI
+453 
-461 SGLTNLK
+461 
-468 TLSLGENH
+468 
-476 KISDIG
+476 
-482 AISSLTNLQTLY
+482 
-494 LLYNQISDISALS
+494 
-507 GLTNLQKLYLQYNQ
+507 
-521 ISDISALSGLT
+521 
-532 NLQTLD
+532 
-538 LNKNN
+538 
-543 IEDITPINNIS
+543 
-554 SLQYCTVDNQTI
+554 
-566 NKTITSGKEIA
+566 
-577 LPQILIDAKNSS
+577 
-589 SIAYVGSGIDYQ
+589 GIDYQ

-615 VNGGETTAKVTI
+615 VNNGATRATVTI
-627 GGTTGA
+627 RGTGGAT
-633 YGTVLEID
+633 GTVLQID
-641 VTSPILTVTY
+641 VASDTTKPILTVTY
-651 DPPQKPAE
+651 NPPQTQETTE
-659 SVVVTIKSSKDID
+659 SVVVTIKSNEDID
-672 TTKIDKS
+672 TTKIPES

-686 TIQKTYIENVQ
+686 TIQRTYLENTQ
-697 EEITIYDLAGNSN
+697 DEITIYDLAGNSN
-710 KITIKIT
+710 KITIEVT
-717 NICKHIGSYTIK
+717 NIIKQCNHTGGYTTK
-729 YNETEHWEECTKCGA
+729 WNETEHWKECNDCQEEIPNTR
-744 EKPGSRQSH
+744 ENH
-753 TYGVATSNG
+753 NITNYISNG
-762 NGTHTKKCTVCSYS
+762 DETHSGTCTVC
-776 KTENCNYINGK
+776 KGKLTEACTYNGNTCTK
-787 CSECGATKPNTGCV
+787 CGATKPNTGCV

-818 KCKTELEGSRKKHT
+818 KCKTELEGSRKNHT

-976 CGAEKPESRETH
+976 CGAEKPESRVIH
-988 TYGVATSNGNGT
+988 TGKIGDNGNGT
-1000 HTKKCKGCSYLKT
+1000 HTEKCTGCSYSKT
-1013 ENCTYINGKCSECG
+1013 ENCNYVNGKCSECG

-1090 LGTLTFIRI
+1090 LGALTFIRI

>member
-21 ITAFVLA
+21 ITAVVLT

-41 EEETNAQQTIQ
+41 EEDINAQQTIS
-52 FNDKNLY
+52 FNDENLY

-246 QILIDAKNPESK
+246 QILIDAKN
-258 AYVGSGKDYQLTNCT
+258 
-273 ISSDGKK
+273 
-280 VIVNDGETTAKVT
+280 
-293 IGGTTGAYGTTLEIK
+293 
-308 AKSDTIDISFNDI
+308 
-321 NLYNAIKEQLHSK
+321 
-334 NIEYTANDTNK
+334 
-345 TLTMTQENIN
+345 
-355 KVEILE
+355 
-361 LINEE
+361 
-366 ITDIT
+366 
-371 GLETFKNLKTL
+371 
-382 DLDQNQITDI
+382 
-392 NAISGLTNLQTL
+392 
-404 YLNDNQISDISALSG
+404 
-419 LTNLQTLGLLD
+419 
-430 NQISDI
+430 
-436 DAISGLTNL
+436 
-445 QWLNLCGN
+445 
-453 QISDIDAI
+453 
-461 SGLTNLK
+461 
-468 TLSLGENH
+468 
-476 KISDIG
+476 
-482 AISSLTNLQTLY
+482 
-494 LLYNQISDISALS
+494 
-507 GLTNLQKLYLQYNQ
+507 
-521 ISDISALSGLT
+521 
-532 NLQTLD
+532 
-538 LNKNN
+538 
-543 IEDITPINNIS
+543 
-554 SLQYCTVDNQTI
+554 
-566 NKTITSGKEIA
+566 
-577 LPQILIDAKNSS
+577 SS

-615 VNGGETTAKVTI
+615 VNNGATTATVTI
-627 GGTTGA
+627 GGTLGA
-633 YGTVLEID
+633 HGTVLQID
-641 VTSPILTVTY
+641 VASDTTKPILTVTY
-651 DPPQKPAE
+651 NPPQTQETTE
-659 SVVVTIKSSKDID
+659 SVVVTIKSNEDID
-672 TTKIDKS
+672 TTKIPES
-679 WTVVDSK
+679 WTVVDSR
-686 TIQKTYIENVQ
+686 TIQRTYLENTQ
-697 EEITIYDLAGNSN
+697 DEITIYDLAGNSN
-710 KITIKIT
+710 KITIEVT
-717 NICKHIGSYTIK
+717 NIIKQCNHTGGYTTK
-729 YNETEHWEECTKCGA
+729 WNETEHWKECNDCQEEIPNTRENHNITNYISNGDETHSGTCTKCQYKLTEA
-744 EKPGSRQSH
+744 C
-753 TYGVATSNG
+753 TYDG
-762 NGTHTKKCTVCSYS
+762 NTCTK
-776 KTENCNYINGK
+776 
-787 CSECGATKPNTGCV
+787 CGATKPNTGCV

-842 THTKKCTSCPYS
+842 THTKKCTGCSYS
-854 KTEDCTYVNGKCSEC
+854 KTENCNYINGKCSECGATKPNTECTHNYEIKYNGVQHYEECTKCGAEKPGSRQNHTYGVATSNENGTHSKKCTGCPYIRTEYCSYINGKCSEC

-880 NYEIK
+880 NYKIK
-885 YNEIEHWE
+885 YNE
-893 ECTKCGAEKS
+893 K
-903 GSRQNHTY
+903 
-911 GTATGNG
+911 
-918 NGTHSRKCIVCPHI
+918 
-932 KTEKCNCS
+932 
-940 IGGLC
+940 
-945 SICGD
+945 
-950 KEYIEDCEHSYEIK
+950 
-964 YNETEHWEECTK
+964 EHWEECTK

-1000 HTKKCKGCSYLKT
+1000 HTEKCTGCSYSKT
-1013 ENCTYINGKCSECG
+1013 ENCNYVNGKCSECG

-1044 NGQNNGN
+1044 NGTNNGQNNGN
-1051 TNNGNS
+1051 NTNTGNNNSNSNTGNS
-1057 NNGNSNNGNSGG
+1057 SG
-1069 KPLPQTGTSSIVII
+1069 KPLPQTGTSSVVII